1 MSKPLTILVVHNHY
15 QQRGGE
21 DSVFETECAMLEA
34 AGHTVIRYE
43 KHNGEVDRISK
54 LSLFAKTIWNFQTYR
69 EVTALIRERRP
80 DVVHCHN
87 TFPLVSPSVYWTAA
101 RQGVPVVQT
110 LHNYRLVCINPYLYR
125 NGRICEDCLGRSPIR
140 GVFRRCYRGSFAAS
154 FTVAW

>member
-1 MSKPLTILVVHNHY
+1 MPKPQQLLTILVIHNRY

-69 EVTALIRERRP
+69 EVTALTE
-80 DVVHCHN
+80 
-87 TFPLVSPSVYWTAA
+87 AA
-101 RQGVPVVQT
+101 RSGSLNQEQR
-110 LHNYRLVCINPYLYR
+110 LHLAQL
-125 NGRICEDCLGRSPIR
+125 LQQKRSLS
-140 GVFRRCYRGSFAAS
+140 VKH
-154 FTVAW
+154 